1 MATHSSILA
10 WKIPWTEK
18 PGRLQSMGSQR
29 VRHDWAT
36 FTFTFSLGG
45 SDCKELPATPETWVR
60 SLGREGP
67 LEKEMAT
74 RNSILAWKIPWTE
87 EPGGLQSMGS
97 HRIWHDQVTNTFTLI
112 FICVCAR
119 AKLLQLCLTLG
130 NSMGCSLPASSVLEI
145 LQERILEWVA
155 MTSLRGSSQP
165 RDRTHVSCLLL
176 WQVGSLPLG
185 HQECAYVNSKLLVY
199 LPPTCFPFGNH
210 KLAFEVWESVSVL
223 QISSLVSFFFLDS
236 TYVISCDIYFCLTY
250 FT

>member
-119 AKLLQLCLTLG
+119 AKLLQLCLTL
-130 NSMGCSLPASSVLEI
+130 ATV
-145 LQERILEWVA
+145 WAVA
-155 MTSLRGSSQP
+155 CQPPLSLRFSSKEYWSGLP
-165 RDRTHVSCLLL
+165 WPPSGDLPNPEIEHTSHVSC
-176 WQVGSLPLG
+176 
-185 HQECAYVNSKLLVY
+185 
-199 LPPTCFPFGNH
+199 FGR
-210 KLAFEVWESVSVL
+210 WVL
-223 QISSLVSFFFLDS
+223 
-236 TYVISCDIYFCLTY
+236 YH
-250 FT
+250 